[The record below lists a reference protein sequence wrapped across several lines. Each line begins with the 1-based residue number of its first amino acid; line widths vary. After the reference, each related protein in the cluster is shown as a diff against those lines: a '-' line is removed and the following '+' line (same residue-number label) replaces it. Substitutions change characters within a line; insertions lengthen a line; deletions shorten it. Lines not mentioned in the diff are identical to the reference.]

1 MTAATRLPDPTEPLQ
16 MTTIMA
22 STEDTRMT
30 ILRQAD
36 AQADQLQAPGSIA
49 RRPIGHGRPPLAD
62 RSPAPMDF
70 DVVTDPVTA

>member
-1 MTAATRLPDPTEPLQ
+1 